1 MYSPHICLIYFSSVT
16 QISNT
21 HPRPRPVLGLFHCI
35 PGGSQPMPMAADG
48 QGLGQGLYQ
57 QQQQQQQQ
65 QRHQLYNSSDI
76 IFES

>member
-1 MYSPHICLIYFSSVT
+1 
-16 QISNT
+16 
-21 HPRPRPVLGLFHCI
+21 
-35 PGGSQPMPMAADG
+35 MPMAADG